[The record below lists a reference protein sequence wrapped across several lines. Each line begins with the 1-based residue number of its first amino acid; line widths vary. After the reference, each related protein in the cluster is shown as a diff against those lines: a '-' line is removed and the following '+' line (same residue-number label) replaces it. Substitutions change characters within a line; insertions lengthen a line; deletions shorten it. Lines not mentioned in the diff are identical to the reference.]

1 MPTCSYCSSPISQML
16 EVEGGFCPTCN
27 NRLLPLADFD
37 DDFATEVVYVPSASA
52 TADAERTS
60 SATTNVLSTEEI
72 SEDDISIEDISD
84 MEDINEFFNDT
95 IDFLDAQKLEEDME
109 KTNLFL
115 RKQKEAVVSSTIDF
129 LDEDTEDNIETEEVT
144 EPIPEDLEKANNANI
159 PVVPS
164 RISIS
169 PAAESQYESK
179 DKKAISVKMSIPED
193 EIQQKKGVILDEDV
207 DYSSLSSV
215 SGTTEDGEELLDYSA
230 VFARKNQVTSQP
242 SPSTLAKKQNPW
254 MVLGVVFVVMF
265 VVLAIF
271 FKKSSEVPS
280 TESSSTEKPKFSVP
294 TVDIGE
300 VPPEVVEEE
309 EKKEEKIIKKVQT
322 TKKEEKS
329 FEIVEQGG
337 VASWKTAGPVRPSS
351 TLDDTLA
358 KSTDQRRNADVN
370 RLRGGLEYCY
380 QKVSKSNPTVAGK
393 WKVTFT
399 IDKSGKA
406 TNTKISALRKA
417 NADIE
422 SCMKTKVNNTSFTKA
437 DYTTPVDFSVV
448 FGG

>member
-16 EVEGGFCPTCN
+16 EVEGGYCPTCN

-37 DDFATEVVYVPSASA
+37 DDFATEVVHVPSTGASS
-52 TADAERTS
+52 TS
-60 SATTNVLSTEEI
+60 SDSSSDSAEDVSVDEI
-72 SEDDISIEDISD
+72 SIDDIAEIAEIDSFGDED
-84 MEDINEFFNDT
+84 EFFNDT
-95 IDFLDAQKLEEDME
+95 IDFLDAKKLEEDIE

-115 RKQKEAVVSSTIDF
+115 RTQKEKPSVTTIDF
-129 LDEDTEDNIETEEVT
+129 LDEDTEDNVETEEVT
-144 EPIPEDLEKANNANI
+144 APIEEEPVEANKQNI
-159 PVVPS
+159 PVVPATKL
-164 RISIS
+164 IS
-169 PAAESQYESK
+169 PVAEFQQDAKEK
-179 DKKAISVKMSIPED
+179 RTVSVKMAIPED

-207 DYSSLSSV
+207 DYSSV
-215 SGTTEDGEELLDYSA
+215 PGVTEDGEELLDYSA

-242 SPSTLAKKQNPW
+242 SPSSTPKKQTPQTRW
-254 MVLGVVFVVMF
+254 MVLGFVFVVMF
-265 VVLAIF
+265 LVIALF
-271 FKKSSEVPS
+271 FGRSSEPPTESPS
-280 TESSSTEKPKFSVP
+280 TDKPKFSAP
-294 TVDIGE
+294 TVEIGE

-309 EKKEEKIIKKVQT
+309 KKETKTTKKTQT

-337 VASWKTAGPVRPSS
+337 VTSWKTAGPVRPSS

-358 KSTDQRRNADVN
+358 KSTDQRRNADVD
-370 RLRGGLEYCY
+370 RLKSGLEYCY
-380 QKVSKSNPTVAGK
+380 QKALKSNPTVSGK

-417 NADIE
+417 NTDIE
-422 SCMKTKVNNTSFTKA
+422 SCMKTKVNNTNFTKA
-437 DYTTPVDFSVV
+437 DYTTPVDFSVL